1 MVTMSRQCCQV
12 LFVLSVSVSLSLYLS
27 LSISLSLSLSLCPC
41 LPPLSSV
48 LCSSQRKLVYITGI
62 SSRGQVIHS
71 LPLHSQSQA
80 SLCPSIFFLLLSS
93 PPYPYPPI
101 HVIYLSLWRSI
112 FSFLRISTMIAYI
125 FLWVLSKLFLLLLF
139 SFFQPLYLLC
149 LFISFKYSGHFRW

>member
-1 MVTMSRQCCQV
+1 MVTLSRQCCQV
-12 LFVLSVSVSLSLYLS
+12 LFVLSVSVSLSLS

-71 LPLHSQSQA
+71 LPLHSQSPA

-93 PPYPYPPI
+93 PPYPQHLSAPLSFSSCSPSLPLPYPYPPI

-112 FSFLRISTMIAYI
+112 FPFLRISTMIAYI
-125 FLWVLSKLFLLLLF
+125 FLWVWS
-139 SFFQPLYLLC
+139 
-149 LFISFKYSGHFRW
+149 